1 MGDVGALS
9 DAVSR
14 LLDDPEL
21 RKRLGAAGRKR
32 CVEDFSPGPIR
43 EALADEYWRLLK
55 LKGGA

>member
-1 MGDVGALS
+1 
-9 DAVSR
+9 
-14 LLDDPEL
+14 L